1 MSARMIQKRAL
12 AQIGV
17 PYRLHGRLPGV
28 ALDCVGLAGFAAF
41 GTRAALLPIDYGL
54 RGDYSDR
61 LDPYFSHA
69 RFRRYDGAKLAQSG
83 PVQAGDIV
91 LCQTAVRQLHLMVCV
106 TGGYVHGH
114 AGLRRIV
121 FTPLPSP
128 WPILCLWRPRVR
140 NYVRKKKS

>member
-41 GTRAALLPIDYGL
+41 NKRAALLPIDYGL
-54 RGDYSDR
+54 RGEYTDR
-61 LDPYFSHA
+61 LGPYFSRA
-69 RFRRYDGAKLAQSG
+69 RFRMHGVSTSAQSR

-91 LCQTAVRQLHLMVCV
+91 LCQTAARQLHLMVCV

-121 FTPLPSP
+121 FTPFPSP
-128 WPILCLWRPRVR
+128 WPISCLWRPYDRTR
-140 NYVRKKKS
+140 ARKRKS